1 MSGIL
6 NNKTRIIDAILT
18 YEGRRQMAEGSFSI
32 NYATFSDTHVVYEK
46 DEVEGHT
53 DPTKKIY
60 LEAFNAPHDQ
70 IVFEADDS
78 GLLMPPTNTFIFS
91 KSGLFV
97 SSGKLRELTND
108 YVVSGSFVEVPL
120 SGSQFASRLEGILT
134 SSIDNF
140 KKLQIIGTMDRL
152 FMDQDF
158 ALSANEIQFNI
169 NADRETVQ
177 MMYPTN
183 VNMLDSLFNDE
194 KLRNLINF
202 RWLPPI
208 KKTDDGSVDKTNSV
222 ELASRNL
229 HLGTYP
235 PWGKIDPLTFA
246 EIKDELKNYER
257 SSKTIYFDPTS
268 RDNDILAQF
277 FEIGDSEAKKLDVID
292 YGKVYDNSQNFK
304 TSAHHVFFV
313 GKLVSDDNGT
323 DSFIHLFTLL
333 FGSSEEE

>member
-1 MSGIL
+1 
-6 NNKTRIIDAILT
+6 
-18 YEGRRQMAEGSFSI
+18 MAEGTFSI
-32 NYATFSDTHVVYEK
+32 NYASFSDATVVYEK
-46 DEVEGHT
+46 DVEEGHI

-60 LEAFNAPHDQ
+60 LEAFNAPQDQ

-78 GLLMPPTNTFIFS
+78 GLLMPPTNTFVFS

-97 SSGKLRELTND
+97 SSGKLRNLTND
-108 YVVSGSFVEVPL
+108 YVISGSFTETPL
-120 SGSQFASRLEGILT
+120 SGAYFASQLEGILT

-169 NADRETVQ
+169 TSNNETVQ
-177 MMYPTN
+177 MVYPTN

-208 KKTDDGSVDKTNSV
+208 KKTDDGSVDKTNPV
-222 ELASRNL
+222 DLASRNL

-246 EIKDELKNYER
+246 EIKEELRKYE
-257 SSKTIYFDPTS
+257 STSKTIYFDPTS
-268 RDNDILAQF
+268 KDNEILAQF
-277 FEIGDSEAKKLDVID
+277 FEIGDSEARKLDVID
-292 YGKVYDNSQNFK
+292 YGKVYDNSQNVK
-304 TSAHHVFFV
+304 TSSHHVFFV
-313 GKLVSDDNGT
+313 GKIVSDNNGT